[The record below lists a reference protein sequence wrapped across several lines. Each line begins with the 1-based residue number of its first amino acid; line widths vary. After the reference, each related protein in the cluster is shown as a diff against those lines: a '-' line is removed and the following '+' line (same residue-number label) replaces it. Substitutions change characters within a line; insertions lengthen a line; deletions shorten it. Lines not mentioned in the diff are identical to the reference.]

1 MKPPLSL
8 SDRSLRA
15 VIKAAE
21 MLPVSQRGTYLQSVA
36 NRLADQQ
43 QPSLADVQ
51 AAIVFVLNT
60 RGIAVGG
67 DLFAA

>member
-1 MKPPLSL
+1 MQILSL
-8 SDRSLRA
+8 SDRSLRV

-21 MLPVSQRGTYLQSVA
+21 MLPVSQRDSFLRSVA
-36 NRLADQQ
+36 GRLADLH

-60 RGIAVGG
+60 RGIAVGA
-67 DLFAA
+67 DLFHAA